1 MMALVGATAT
11 GKTDLAIAL
20 AQALHGEVINAD
32 AMQFYRG
39 MDIGTAKVT
48 PEERGDVAHH
58 LLDIYTLDVE
68 ANVAT
73 FEAQTRQTICENRSR
88 VNTPILTGGSG
99 LYTRAVLDTIESPP
113 TDPPLRLQLTVEA
126 KRLGTRHLV
135 QEQQMVDPDASQRL
149 KGDRRIIRA
158 V

>member
-1 MMALVGATAT
+1 MSNSGPLIALVGATAT

-73 FEAQTRQTICENRSR
+73 FQAQARQKISF
-88 VNTPILTGGSG
+88 IK
-99 LYTRAVLDTIESPP
+99 
-113 TDPPLRLQLTVEA
+113 Q
-126 KRLGTRHLV
+126 
-135 QEQQMVDPDASQRL
+135 
-149 KGDRRIIRA
+149 
-158 V
+158 